1 MFILLSLITKKDS
14 KNIYRWQFLL
24 FLIILETIL
33 EYFLLIER
41 NIAFVLKLL
50 NFGEN
55 GCMFLDTS
63 FTKVILSITLLFKW
77 LSRSKRC
84 SSLALDLLF
93 CLEGVLLLMR
103 NCLCVIKRWPS
114 QSKWWMRIQTTR
126 TKMAVKIFT
135 AIGSF
140 FHIITIQTSSP
151 HAGWK
156 LWSWAHIVLFKV
168 SYKFIYHYSLWSC
181 RKDFAKIWTKKL
193 RNVIHRQAW
202 HAEACLEPYRH
213 WWCPY
218 IIGYLKSEAD

>member
-24 FLIILETIL
+24 FLIVLETIL

-103 NCLCVIKRWPS
+103 NRLCVIERWPS
-114 QSKWWMRIQTTR
+114 QSKIDGCGFRQPVPKWRWKFSQCFSYHHYPNIQPTCWVETL
-126 TKMAVKIFT
+126 KL
-135 AIGSF
+135 GS
-140 FHIITIQTSSP
+140 HSSFQ
-151 HAGWK
+151 GK
-156 LWSWAHIVLFKV
+156 LQIYLPLLSVVLSEGF
-168 SYKFIYHYSLWSC
+168 C
-181 RKDFAKIWTKKL
+181 KDLNEKT
-193 RNVIHRQAW
+193 
-202 HAEACLEPYRH
+202 P
-213 WWCPY
+213 
-218 IIGYLKSEAD
+218 

>member
-103 NCLCVIKRWPS
+103 NRLCVIERWPS
-114 QSKWWMRIQTTR
+114 QSKIDGCGFRQPVPKWRWKFSQPL
-126 TKMAVKIFT
+126 VV
-135 AIGSF
+135 F
-140 FHIITIQTSSP
+140 FISSLSKHP
-151 HAGWK
+151 AHMLGGNFEAG
-156 LWSWAHIVLFKV
+156 L
-168 SYKFIYHYSLWSC
+168 
-181 RKDFAKIWTKKL
+181 T
-193 RNVIHRQAW
+193 
-202 HAEACLEPYRH
+202 
-213 WWCPY
+213 
-218 IIGYLKSEAD
+218 